1 MIKNLKMSVETEI
14 IIDLSYLREVASGN
28 TEFMI
33 EMIDIFLAQT
43 PGYIDQLTVAIGQK
57 DWTKMAELSHKIK
70 PTMSFMGVE
79 SAKET
84 LGEIEIKSRKQVDY
98 DWITEE
104 YDKLE
109 EVFKIMLLKLVEKKK
124 ELLAEG

>member
-1 MIKNLKMSVETEI
+1 MSEEKEVV
-14 IIDLSYLREVASGN
+14 IDLSYLREVASDN

-43 PGYIDQLTVAIGQK
+43 PGYIDQLTDAIDQK
-57 DWTKMAELSHKIK
+57 NWSKISDLSHKIK

-79 SAKET
+79 SAKDT
-84 LGEIEIKSRKQVDY
+84 LGEIELKSRNQVDY
-98 DWITEE
+98 EWIVEE
-104 YDKLE
+104 YNKLKD
-109 EVFKIMLLKLVEKKK
+109 VFKIMLIKLEEKKK

>member
-1 MIKNLKMSVETEI
+1 MGEEKEVV
-14 IIDLSYLREVASGN
+14 IDLSYLREVASDN

-43 PGYIDQLTVAIGQK
+43 PGYIDQLTEAIDQK
-57 DWTKMAELSHKIK
+57 NWSKISDLSHKIK

-79 SAKET
+79 SAKDT
-84 LGEIEIKSRKQVDY
+84 LGEIELKSRNQVDY
-98 DWITEE
+98 EWIVEE
-104 YDKLE
+104 YNKLKD
-109 EVFKIMLLKLVEKKK
+109 VFKIMLVKLEEKKK

>member
-1 MIKNLKMSVETEI
+1 MSEEKEVV
-14 IIDLSYLREVASGN
+14 IDLSYLREVASDN

-43 PGYIDQLTVAIGQK
+43 PGYIDQLTEAIDQK
-57 DWTKMAELSHKIK
+57 NWAKISDLSHKIK

-79 SAKET
+79 SAKDT
-84 LGEIEIKSRKQVDY
+84 LGEIELKSRNQVDY
-98 DWITEE
+98 EWIVEE
-104 YDKLE
+104 YNKLKD
-109 EVFKIMLLKLVEKKK
+109 VFKIMLVKMEEKKK

>member
-1 MIKNLKMSVETEI
+1 MSDDKELV
-14 IIDLSYLREVASGN
+14 IDLSYLREVASDN

-43 PGYIDQLTVAIGQK
+43 PTYIDQLTAAIDAN
-57 DWTKMAELSHKIK
+57 DWKKMAELAHKIK

-79 SAKET
+79 SAKDI
-84 LGEIEIKSRKQVDY
+84 LGEIELKSRNQTDY
-98 DWITEE
+98 DWIVAE
-104 YDKLE
+104 YNKLK
-109 EVFKIMLLKLVEKKK
+109 EVFKTMLIKLEEKKK

>member
-1 MIKNLKMSVETEI
+1 MGEEKEVV
-14 IIDLSYLREVASGN
+14 IDLSYLREVASDN

-43 PGYIDQLTVAIGQK
+43 PGYIDQLTEAIDQK
-57 DWTKMAELSHKIK
+57 NWAKISDLSHKIK

-79 SAKET
+79 SAKDT
-84 LGEIEIKSRKQVDY
+84 LGEIELKSRNQVDY
-98 DWITEE
+98 EWIVEE
-104 YDKLE
+104 YNKLKD
-109 EVFKIMLLKLVEKKK
+109 VFKIMLVKLEEKKK

>member
-1 MIKNLKMSVETEI
+1 MSEEKEVV
-14 IIDLSYLREVASGN
+14 IDLSYLREVASDN

-43 PGYIDQLTVAIGQK
+43 PGYIDQLTEAIDQK
-57 DWTKMAELSHKIK
+57 NWSKISDLSHKIK

-79 SAKET
+79 SAKDT
-84 LGEIEIKSRKQVDY
+84 LGEIELKSRNQVDY
-98 DWITEE
+98 EWIVEE
-104 YDKLE
+104 YNKLKD
-109 EVFKIMLLKLVEKKK
+109 VFKIMLVKLEEKKK

>member
-1 MIKNLKMSVETEI
+1 MSEEKEI
-14 IIDLSYLREVASGN
+14 VIDLSYLREVASDS

-43 PGYIDQLTVAIGQK
+43 PGYINQLTAAIDQK
-57 DWTKMAELSHKIK
+57 EWARMAELSHKIK

-79 SAKET
+79 SARKT
-84 LGEIEIKSRKQVDY
+84 LSEIELKSRNQVEY
-98 DWITEE
+98 EWIVEE
-104 YDKLE
+104 YNKLQG
-109 EVFKIMLLKLVEKKK
+109 VFKIMLVKLEEKKK

>member
-1 MIKNLKMSVETEI
+1 MSEEKEVF
-14 IIDLSYLREVASGN
+14 IDLSYLREVASDN

-43 PGYIDQLTVAIGQK
+43 PGYIDQLTAAIDQK
-57 DWTKMAELSHKIK
+57 DWSKMAELSHKIK

-79 SAKET
+79 SAKDT
-84 LGEIEIKSRKQVDY
+84 LGEIENKSRKQTDY
-98 DWITEE
+98 EWIVEE
-104 YDKLE
+104 YGKLK
-109 EVFKIMLLKLVEKKK
+109 EVFKIMLVKLEEKKK

>member
-1 MIKNLKMSVETEI
+1 MGEEKEVV
-14 IIDLSYLREVASGN
+14 IDLSYLREVASDN

-43 PGYIDQLTVAIGQK
+43 PGYIDQLTEAIDQK
-57 DWTKMAELSHKIK
+57 NWSKISDLSHKIK

-79 SAKET
+79 SAKDT
-84 LGEIEIKSRKQVDY
+84 LGEIELKSRNQVDY
-98 DWITEE
+98 EWIVEE
-104 YDKLE
+104 YNKLKD
-109 EVFKIMLLKLVEKKK
+109 VFKIMLIKLEEKKK

>member
-1 MIKNLKMSVETEI
+1 MSEEKEVV
-14 IIDLSYLREVASGN
+14 IDLSYLREVASDN

-43 PGYIDQLTVAIGQK
+43 PGYIDQLTTAIDQK
-57 DWTKMAELSHKIK
+57 DWSKMAELSHKIK

-79 SAKET
+79 SAKNT
-84 LGEIEIKSRKQVDY
+84 LGEIELKSREQIDY
-98 DWITEE
+98 EWIVKE
-104 YDKLE
+104 YDKLKA
-109 EVFKIMLLKLVEKKK
+109 VFKIMLVKLEEKKI

>member
-1 MIKNLKMSVETEI
+1 MSEEKEVV
-14 IIDLSYLREVASGN
+14 IDLSYLREVASDN

-43 PGYIDQLTVAIGQK
+43 PGYIDQLTEAINQK
-57 DWTKMAELSHKIK
+57 NWSKISDLSHKIK

-79 SAKET
+79 SAKDT
-84 LGEIEIKSRKQVDY
+84 LGEIELKSRNQVDY
-98 DWITEE
+98 EWIVEE
-104 YDKLE
+104 YNKLKD
-109 EVFKIMLLKLVEKKK
+109 VFKIMLVKLEEKKK

>member
-1 MIKNLKMSVETEI
+1 MSIDKEI
-14 IIDLSYLREVASGN
+14 VIDLSYLREVASDN

-43 PGYIDQLTVAIGQK
+43 PGYINQLSVAIDQK
-57 DWTKMAELSHKIK
+57 DWTKMAELAHKIK

-79 SAKET
+79 SANVT
-84 LGEIEIKSRKQVDY
+84 LGEIEFKSRKQVDY
-98 DWITEE
+98 EWIVEE
-104 YDKLE
+104 YNRLKETFKVMLVKLE
-109 EVFKIMLLKLVEKKK
+109 DKKK

>member
-1 MIKNLKMSVETEI
+1 MSEEKEVV
-14 IIDLSYLREVASGN
+14 IDLSYLREVASDN

-43 PGYIDQLTVAIGQK
+43 PGYIDQLTTAIDQK
-57 DWTKMAELSHKIK
+57 DWSKMAELSHKIK

-79 SAKET
+79 SAKNA
-84 LGEIEIKSRKQVDY
+84 LGEIELKSREQIDY
-98 DWITEE
+98 EWIVKE
-104 YDKLE
+104 YDKLKA
-109 EVFKIMLLKLVEKKK
+109 VFKIMLVKLEEKKI

>member
-1 MIKNLKMSVETEI
+1 MSEEKEVV
-14 IIDLSYLREVASGN
+14 IDLSYLREVASDN

-43 PGYIDQLTVAIGQK
+43 PGYIDQLTEAIDQK
-57 DWTKMAELSHKIK
+57 NWSKISDLSHKIK

-79 SAKET
+79 SAKDT
-84 LGEIEIKSRKQVDY
+84 LGEIELKSRNQVDY
-98 DWITEE
+98 EWIVEE
-104 YDKLE
+104 YNKLKD
-109 EVFKIMLLKLVEKKK
+109 VFKIMLIKLEEKKK

>member
-1 MIKNLKMSVETEI
+1 MSEEKEVV
-14 IIDLSYLREVASGN
+14 IDLSYLREVASDN

-43 PGYIDQLTVAIGQK
+43 PGYIDQLTAAIDQK
-57 DWTKMAELSHKIK
+57 DWSKMAELSHKIK

-79 SAKET
+79 SAKDT
-84 LGEIEIKSRKQVDY
+84 LGEIEYKSRKQVDY
-98 DWITEE
+98 EWIVEE
-104 YDKLE
+104 NDKLKK
-109 EVFKIMLLKLVEKKK
+109 VFKIMLVKLEEKKK

>member
-1 MIKNLKMSVETEI
+1 MSEEKEVV
-14 IIDLSYLREVASGN
+14 IDLSYLREVASDN

-43 PGYIDQLTVAIGQK
+43 PGYIDQLTTAIDQK
-57 DWTKMAELSHKIK
+57 DWSKMAELSHKIK

-79 SAKET
+79 SAKDT
-84 LGEIEIKSRKQVDY
+84 LGEIELKSREQIDY
-98 DWITEE
+98 EWIVKE
-104 YDKLE
+104 YDKLKA
-109 EVFKIMLLKLVEKKK
+109 VFKIMLVKLEEKKI

>member
-1 MIKNLKMSVETEI
+1 MSEEKEVF
-14 IIDLSYLREVASGN
+14 IDLSYLREVASDN

-43 PGYIDQLTVAIGQK
+43 PGYIDQLTTAIDQK
-57 DWTKMAELSHKIK
+57 DWSKMAELSHKIK

-79 SAKET
+79 SAKNA
-84 LGEIEIKSRKQVDY
+84 LGEIELKSREQIDY
-98 DWITEE
+98 EWIVEE
-104 YDKLE
+104 YDKLKA
-109 EVFKIMLLKLVEKKK
+109 VFKIMLVKLEEKKI

>member
-1 MIKNLKMSVETEI
+1 MSEEKEVV
-14 IIDLSYLREVASGN
+14 IDLSYLREVASDN

-43 PGYIDQLTVAIGQK
+43 PGYIDQLTEAIDQK
-57 DWTKMAELSHKIK
+57 NWAKISDLSHKIK

-79 SAKET
+79 SAKDT
-84 LGEIEIKSRKQVDY
+84 LGEIELKSRNQVDY
-98 DWITEE
+98 EWIVEE
-104 YDKLE
+104 YNKLKD
-109 EVFKIMLLKLVEKKK
+109 VFKIMLVKLEEKKK

>member
-1 MIKNLKMSVETEI
+1 MSEEKEVF
-14 IIDLSYLREVASGN
+14 IDLSYLREVASDN

-43 PGYIDQLTVAIGQK
+43 PGYIDQLTAAIDQK
-57 DWTKMAELSHKIK
+57 DWSKMAELSHKIK

-79 SAKET
+79 SAKDT
-84 LGEIEIKSRKQVDY
+84 LGEIEYKSRKQVDY
-98 DWITEE
+98 EWIVEE
-104 YDKLE
+104 NDKLKK
-109 EVFKIMLLKLVEKKK
+109 VFKIMLVKLEEKKK

>member
-1 MIKNLKMSVETEI
+1 MSEEKEVV
-14 IIDLSYLREVASGN
+14 IDLSYLREVASDN

-43 PGYIDQLTVAIGQK
+43 PGYIDQLTEAIDQK
-57 DWTKMAELSHKIK
+57 NWSKISDLSHKIK

-79 SAKET
+79 SAKDT
-84 LGEIEIKSRKQVDY
+84 LGEIELKSRNQVDY
-98 DWITEE
+98 EWIAEE
-104 YDKLE
+104 YNKLKD
-109 EVFKIMLLKLVEKKK
+109 VFKIMLVKLEEKKK

>member
-1 MIKNLKMSVETEI
+1 MSEEKEVV
-14 IIDLSYLREVASGN
+14 IDLSYLREVASDN

-43 PGYIDQLTVAIGQK
+43 PGYIDQLTTAIDQK
-57 DWTKMAELSHKIK
+57 DWSKMAELSHKIK

-79 SAKET
+79 SAKNA
-84 LGEIEIKSRKQVDY
+84 LGEIELKSREQIDY
-98 DWITEE
+98 EWIVEE
-104 YDKLE
+104 YNKLKA
-109 EVFKIMLLKLVEKKK
+109 VFKIMLVKLEEKKI

>member
-1 MIKNLKMSVETEI
+1 MSEEKEVF
-14 IIDLSYLREVASGN
+14 IDLSYLREVASDN

-43 PGYIDQLTVAIGQK
+43 PGYIDQLTTAIDQK
-57 DWTKMAELSHKIK
+57 DWSKMAELSHKIK

-79 SAKET
+79 SAKNA
-84 LGEIEIKSRKQVDY
+84 LGEIELKSREQIDY
-98 DWITEE
+98 EWIVEE
-104 YDKLE
+104 YNKLKA
-109 EVFKIMLLKLVEKKK
+109 VFKIMLVKLEEKKI